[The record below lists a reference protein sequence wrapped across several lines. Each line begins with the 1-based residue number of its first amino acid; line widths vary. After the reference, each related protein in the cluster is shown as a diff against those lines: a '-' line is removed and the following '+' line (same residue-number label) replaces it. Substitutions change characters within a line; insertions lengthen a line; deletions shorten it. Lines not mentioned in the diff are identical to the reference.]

1 MRTATRQGGA
11 ARRHGGFTLIETMI
25 VLVVIA
31 ILAAIAYPSYQ
42 DHLRKG
48 RRGAAQTFVLDLA
61 NREQQYLLDARTYA
75 VGSTALATMNVT
87 MPPDVVGYYTI
98 TIDPTAP
105 TSPPTYTIR
114 ATPIAGGVQVPD
126 GELTL
131 DHQGAK
137 TRNAQLGW

>member
-61 NREQQYLLDARTYA
+61 NREQQYLLDARTYS
-75 VGSTALATMNVT
+75 VGSTAVATLNVT
-87 MPPDVVGYYTI
+87 VPPDVAGYYTI

-131 DHQGAK
+131 DNQGAK
-137 TRNAQLGW
+137 TRNAQPGW

>member
-1 MRTATRQGGA
+1 MRTATRQGSA
-11 ARRHGGFTLIETMI
+11 ARRRGGFTLVELLI
-25 VLVVIA
+25 VMAIIG

-48 RRGAAQTFVLDLA
+48 RRGAAQTFVLDVA

-87 MPPDVVGYYTI
+87 IPPDVVGYYTI
-98 TIDPTAP
+98 TIDPAAP

-114 ATPIAGGVQVPD
+114 ATPIAGGVQEPD

-131 DHQGAK
+131 DNQGTK
-137 TRNAQLGW
+137 TRNAQPGW